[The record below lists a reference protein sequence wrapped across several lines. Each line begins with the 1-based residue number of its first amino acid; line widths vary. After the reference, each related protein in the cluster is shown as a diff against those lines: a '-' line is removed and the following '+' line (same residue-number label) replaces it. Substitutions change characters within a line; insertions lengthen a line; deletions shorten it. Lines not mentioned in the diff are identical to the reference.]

1 MTWPKDVGILAVDF
15 AFPSQYVDQEEL
27 ELYDMSK
34 NVKGVQP
41 GKYTKGL
48 CQNKMGFTTD
58 REDIQALCLTVVSS
72 LIEKYNI
79 SYSDIGHLEVGT
91 ETIVDKS
98 KSVKTTLM
106 MLFKESGNHNVEGI
120 DTTNACYGGT
130 AALFNAINWIE
141 SSSWDGRYALVVA
154 ADIAVYDKGDQE
166 NASARP
172 TGGAGA
178 VAMLIGPYAP
188 LVIERGL
195 RGNHF
200 DHAFDFYKPDFHS
213 EYPYF
218 DSKLTIECYLK
229 ALDNCYQMYLQ
240 KVSKQT
246 GKPIHE
252 CGLNALDAIVF
263 HAPFG
268 KLVQKAFARLTLH
281 EYINAPKEVK
291 NDFEGFSQFQNL
303 ALEDTYFNASLEKFL
318 VNYSNKLFVK
328 KTLPS
333 LFMSNQIGNMYT
345 ASVYAGLVAYLTQ
358 PGLKA
363 SDFEDKRIGMFSY
376 GSGYASSFYS
386 IKFTSSSNLQ
396 FILDNLSEVRP
407 KLEQRRKVDPKQ
419 FNEIL
424 DQKEET
430 CHLAP
435 FVPQGSVDDLYPG
448 SWYLASVDS
457 NFRRHYDQKSKLI
470 K

>member
-246 GKPIHE
+246 GKP
-252 CGLNALDAIVF
+252 
-263 HAPFG
+263 
-268 KLVQKAFARLTLH
+268 
-281 EYINAPKEVK
+281 
-291 NDFEGFSQFQNL
+291 
-303 ALEDTYFNASLEKFL
+303 
-318 VNYSNKLFVK
+318 
-328 KTLPS
+328 
-333 LFMSNQIGNMYT
+333 
-345 ASVYAGLVAYLTQ
+345 
-358 PGLKA
+358 
-363 SDFEDKRIGMFSY
+363 
-376 GSGYASSFYS
+376 
-386 IKFTSSSNLQ
+386 
-396 FILDNLSEVRP
+396 
-407 KLEQRRKVDPKQ
+407 
-419 FNEIL
+419 
-424 DQKEET
+424 
-430 CHLAP
+430 
-435 FVPQGSVDDLYPG
+435 
-448 SWYLASVDS
+448 
-457 NFRRHYDQKSKLI
+457 SK
-470 K
+470 

>member
-1 MTWPKDVGILAVDF
+1 MAWPKDVGILAVEF

-27 ELYDMSK
+27 ELYDMSQ

-58 REDIQALCLTVVSS
+58 REDVQALCLTVVSS
-72 LIEKYNI
+72 LMEKYNI

-91 ETIVDKS
+91 ETLVDKS

-106 MLFKESGNHNVEGI
+106 MLFKDSGNHDVEGI

-141 SSSWDGRYALVVA
+141 SSSWDGRLALVVA
-154 ADIAVYDKGDQE
+154 ADIAVYNKGDE
-166 NASARP
+166 DTASARP

-178 VAMLIGPYAP
+178 VAMLIGPSAP
-188 LVIERGL
+188 LVIERRL

-200 DHAFDFYKPDFHS
+200 DHAYDFYKPDFHS
-213 EYPYF
+213 EYPLF

-229 ALDNCYQMYLQ
+229 ALDNCYKMYVQ
-240 KVSKQT
+240 KVSKQS
-246 GKPIHE
+246 GKPFHE

-281 EYINAPKEVK
+281 DYLNAPKEVK
-291 NDFEGFSQFQNL
+291 NEFEGFSQFQNL
-303 ALEDTYFNASLEKFL
+303 VLEDTYFNSSLEKFL
-318 VNYSNKLFVK
+318 VNFSNKLFVK

-333 LFMSNQIGNMYT
+333 LHMSNQIGNMYT

-363 SDFEDKRIGMFSY
+363 VDFVDKRIGMFSY
-376 GSGYASSFYS
+376 GSGYAASFFS
-386 IKFTSSSNLQ
+386 IRFNPSSNLQ
-396 FILDNLSEVRP
+396 SILDALSDVRP
-407 KLEQRRKVDPKQ
+407 RMDQRRKVDPKV
-419 FNEIL
+419 FNEII
-424 DQKEET
+424 DEKQET

-435 FVPQGSVDDLYPG
+435 FIPRGLVEELYPG
-448 SWYLASVDS
+448 SWFLSAVDS

>member
-1 MTWPKDVGILAVDF
+1 MSWPKDVGILAVDF

-27 ELYDMSK
+27 ELYDMTQ

-48 CQNKMGFTTD
+48 CQNKMAFTTD
-58 REDIQALCLTVVSS
+58 REDVQALCLTVVSS
-72 LIEKYNI
+72 LMEKYNI

-91 ETIVDKS
+91 ETLVDKS

-106 MLFKESGNHNVEGI
+106 MLFKDSGNHNVEGI

-154 ADIAVYDKGDQE
+154 ADIAVYDKGNKD

-200 DHAFDFYKPDFHS
+200 DHAYDFYKPDFHS
-213 EYPYF
+213 EYPHF

-229 ALDNCYQMYLQ
+229 ALDNCYQLYVQ
-240 KVSKQT
+240 KASKQT

-252 CGLNALDAIVF
+252 CGLNALDAVVF

-268 KLVQKAFARLTLH
+268 KLVQKGFARLTLH

-303 ALEDTYFNASLEKFL
+303 ALEDTYFNPSLEKFL
-318 VNYSNKLFVK
+318 VSYSNKLFIK

-345 ASVYAGLVAYLTQ
+345 ASVYAGLVAFLTQ

-363 SDFEDKRIGMFSY
+363 ADFADKRIGMYSY
-376 GSGYASSFYS
+376 GSGYAASFYS
-386 IKFTSSSNLQ
+386 IKFNTSSNLQ
-396 FILDNLSEVRP
+396 FILDNLADVRP
-407 KLEQRRKVDPKQ
+407 RLDQRRKVDPKK

-424 DQKEET
+424 DEKEET

-435 FVPQGSVDDLYPG
+435 FVPRGSVEDLYPG
-448 SWYLASVDS
+448 SWYLSSVDA
-457 NFRRHYDQKSKLI
+457 NFRRDYDQKSKLI